1 MNAAHSTIFRFNN
14 LATARAFA
22 DRAAKIMLVVLGD
35 AHAPAP
41 YWVTTPA
48 DAARLQ
54 RAGYELA

>member
-1 MNAAHSTIFRFNN
+1 MN
-14 LATARAFA
+14 TARSTRSFA
-22 DRAAKIMLVVLGD
+22 DRAHKVMMVVLGD
-35 AHAPAP
+35 AEAGAP

>member
-1 MNAAHSTIFRFNN
+1 MNTARSTIFRFNT
-14 LATARAFA
+14 LASARSFA
-22 DRAAKIMLVVLGD
+22 DRAHKVMMVVLGD
-35 AHAPAP
+35 AEAGAP